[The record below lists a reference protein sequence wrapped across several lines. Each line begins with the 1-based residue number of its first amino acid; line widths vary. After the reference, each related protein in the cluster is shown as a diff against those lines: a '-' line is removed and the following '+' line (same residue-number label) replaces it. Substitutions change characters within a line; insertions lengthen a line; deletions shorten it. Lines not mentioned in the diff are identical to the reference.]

1 VREPLW
7 QRLRRERREAG
18 DDESDESDEP
28 DASTRSTERDV
39 VDALRHLNRSAD
51 GDGDGADAA
60 TDRQAAY
67 AEWAE
72 RMKQKRAE
80 KQATIRGDAAQPQA
94 ASYWSSDALFEES
107 KRLEDDLAKAVQTR
121 SELLAVLGLPPTA
134 DADEVQRQYR
144 RLAKEHHPDRYP
156 EADPEIR
163 DHHAEQMHRI
173 NAAYRALQD
182 VHA

>member
-7 QRLRRERREAG
+7 QRLRRERREAS
-18 DDESDESDEP
+18 DDESDEP
-28 DASTRSTERDV
+28 DASARSTERDV
-39 VDALRHLNRSAD
+39 VDALRHLNRSTD
-51 GDGDGADAA
+51 GDGDEGPG

-80 KQATIRGDAAQPQA
+80 KQATIRGEPTEREAAT
-94 ASYWSSDALFEES
+94 YWSSDALFEES
-107 KRLEDDLAKAVQTR
+107 KRLESDLAKAVQTR
-121 SELLAVLGLPPTA
+121 TELLAVLGLPPTA

-156 EADPEIR
+156 NADQVVRE
-163 DHHAEQMHRI
+163 HHAEQMHRI